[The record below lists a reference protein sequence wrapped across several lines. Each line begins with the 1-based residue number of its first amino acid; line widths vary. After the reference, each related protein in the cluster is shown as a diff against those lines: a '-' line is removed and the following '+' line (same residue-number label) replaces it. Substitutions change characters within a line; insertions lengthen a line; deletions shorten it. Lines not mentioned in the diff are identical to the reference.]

1 MKILIVTTSYPRNEA
16 DLSGI
21 FLKRLAMAMART
33 GVRVTVLAP
42 GDRDAK
48 TRESGEGINVVR
60 FVYGPRYLMR
70 VGYGDGGIPENLR
83 RWPWLFAILPF
94 FLFSMIIHAIV
105 LAKDCDVIHANWLH
119 AGLFSLPAKK
129 IRKKPLVVT
138 LRGSDVKQ
146 GASNMLPLVV
156 SRADAVTTVNK
167 TWAEDLT
174 EKCGCDV
181 FYTPNGVNISDKAID
196 LKARFDIGDN
206 EVVALYVGALRKVK
220 GADLL
225 VEIAGVTFGIDRSV
239 RFLVVGPGDP
249 KEFGLERL
257 PNVICTG
264 RIPPYEVL
272 AIYPHCDIL
281 VLPSR
286 SEGRP
291 NALLEAMAAGL
302 PVVATKLPGVL
313 EIVTDESG
321 ILVDIEDTLALAEGI
336 CRLAKDHS
344 VRKAMGQKARER
356 IAELSI
362 DWQSSAKTYLN
373 IFREVFLCAA
383 SAD

>member
-1 MKILIVTTSYPRNEA
+1 MKILIVTTGYPRNDA
-16 DLSGI
+16 DPSGI
-21 FLKRLAMAMART
+21 FLKRLATAMART
-33 GVRVTVLAP
+33 GVSVTVLAP

-48 TRESGEGINVVR
+48 TRESGQGINIVR

-119 AGLFSLPAKK
+119 TGLFALPAKK

-146 GASNMLPLVV
+146 GASNMLPFVV

-167 TWAEDLT
+167 TWAEDLQKKYRCT
-174 EKCGCDV
+174 VC
-181 FYTPNGVNISDKAID
+181 YTPNGVEVSEMAID
-196 LKARFDIGDN
+196 PRREFCIGAN
-206 EVVALYVGALRKVK
+206 ETIVLYVGVLRKVK

-225 VEIAGVTFGIDRSV
+225 AEIAKITLRLDRSV
-239 RFLVVGPGDP
+239 RFLVIGPGSP
-249 KEFGLERL
+249 QQFGLNKL
-257 PNVICTG
+257 PNVICAG
-264 RIPPYEVL
+264 QLSPKAALEV
-272 AIYPHCDIL
+272 YPSCDIF

-291 NALLEAMAAGL
+291 NALLEAMASGL
-302 PVVATKLPGVL
+302 PSVAARLPGVL
-313 EIVTDESG
+313 EVLTDECG
-321 ILVDIEDTLALAEGI
+321 ILVDTENTRVFAEAICTLA
-336 CRLAKDHS
+336 RNP
-344 VRKAMGQKARER
+344 AMRRIMGERGKARV
-356 IAELSI
+356 AELSLN
-362 DWQSSAKTYLN
+362 WESSARRYLR
-373 IFREVFLCAA
+373 IFERVHLCAE
-383 SAD
+383 